1 MTMKLIKNRT
11 KAGVRLLTVAALVF
25 CMVIPAMAVNSSKS
39 STTKNGR
46 TYHFWS
52 AADAASRALSGAG
65 FITASSAV
73 PAGDLGVSVR
83 VYMKQGSQGVLLD
96 SSDYA
101 YNENSNADAFFQN
114 YNYTYGAAGETGTQS
129 YRVRS
134 GIKIWDE
141 RSGVYVTYTTE
152 PTPYVSKGGSVMEV
166 RNSAGDEISIQ
177 SNVKGEIYGPECELN
192 EIGIEPDL
200 ILAMGKDGTV
210 GYVKA
215 ADLEGPEIN
224 TPEEAL
230 ADQMQ
235 RPGQREIPLYL
246 EDGETVI
253 GSFVVG
259 TAAPADT
266 VRGSEVPAF
275 YAILDENGEYP
286 RTASGKTYGS
296 RTLSRY
302 VGYEP
307 ELISAVG
314 LDGTRG
320 YIKKSDWEPEIN
332 NPEEALAYMEKMAQI
347 PEGYLDVPLYDLEEN
362 VIGTF
367 RVYTGI
373 SEEVPPEVQATIDGL
388 EQLRAAKLAA
398 EN

>member
-1 MTMKLIKNRT
+1 MTMKVIKNRT
-11 KAGVRLLTVAALVF
+11 KAGVRLLSIAALVF
-25 CMVIPAMAVNSSKS
+25 CMVVPAMAVDSPKS
-39 STTKNGR
+39 STTRNGR

-52 AADAASRALSGAG
+52 TADAGTKALTGAG
-65 FITASSAV
+65 FITVSSKV
-73 PAGDLGVSVR
+73 PQGKLGVSVR
-83 VYMKQGSQGVLLD
+83 VYMKQGTQGILLD
-96 SSDYA
+96 SSDYT
-101 YNENSNADAFFQN
+101 YNEKSNADAFFQ
-114 YNYTYGAAGETGTQS
+114 YFSYVYGSKGEAGIQS

-134 GIKIWDE
+134 AIKIWDDS
-141 RSGVYVTYTTE
+141 SGVFVTYTTE
-152 PTPYVSKGGSVMEV
+152 PTPYVSNGSSTMEV
-166 RNSAGDEISIQ
+166 RSSAGDEISIQ
-177 SNVKGEIYGPECELN
+177 SNEKGEIYGPECELN

-215 ADLEGPEIN
+215 ADLEGPELN

-230 ADQMQ
+230 AYQMQ
-235 RPGQREIPLYL
+235 RPNQWEIPLYR

-259 TAAPADT
+259 VAAREKAIYTA
-266 VRGSEVPAF
+266 
-275 YAILDENGEYP
+275 LDENGEYP

-296 RTLSRY
+296 RLLSRY

-320 YIKKSDWEPEIN
+320 YIKRADWEPEIN
-332 NPEEALAYMEKMAQI
+332 TPEEALAYTEKMAQI

-367 RVYTGI
+367 RVYTGN

-388 EQLRAAKLAA
+388 EQQRAAKLAA
-398 EN
+398 EG